1 MSATAASPDAISDL
15 VRKERRLK
23 RRDVVLA
30 FAFPV
35 VLLLLWEIVSRAGL
49 VNPVLFPP
57 PTLIAQTGWELLMQ
71 GVLVA
76 NFSTSLLRIA
86 FGYTIGAIFGIV
98 FGLFMGYFRAVSA
111 ATSPTLYAL
120 YSVPKIAILPL
131 LLVIFGLGET
141 TKIVIVAI
149 PTFFV
154 LAINAMGGVRNLGS
168 GVLEAGRSYGAEGLK
183 LFRYVILPGS
193 LPSIFTGLRVA
204 TGLSVTVIIAAEFV
218 AANEGL
224 GYMIWNAWTIFQP
237 KRMYVGIVSV
247 AILGAAFSGVI
258 SVLERLALPWRS
270 ATRKS

>member
-1 MSATAASPDAISDL
+1 VITSL

-23 RRDVVLA
+23 RRDAALA
-30 FAFPV
+30 VAFPMA
-35 VLLLLWEIVSRAGL
+35 LLLLWEIVSRAGL
-49 VNPVLFPP
+49 VNPILFPP
-57 PTLIAQTGWELLMQ
+57 PTRIAQTGWELLVE
-71 GVLVA
+71 GVLFA
-76 NFSTSLLRIA
+76 NFSASLMRIA
-86 FGYTIGAIFGIV
+86 FGYTIGAVFGIT
-98 FGLFMGYFRAVSA
+98 FGLFMGYFRAVGA

-154 LAINAMGGVRNLGS
+154 LAINAMGGVRNLG
-168 GVLEAGRSYGAEGLK
+168 GGIIEAGRSYGAEGWK

-204 TGLSVTVIIAAEFV
+204 TGLAVTVIIAAEFV

-237 KRMYVGIVSV
+237 ERMYVGIVSV
-247 AILGAAFSGVI
+247 ALLGAAFSGVI
-258 SVLERLALPWRS
+258 SVLERLALPWRN
-270 ATRKS
+270 AARRP